1 MTTVSI
7 RLSGRE
13 KEELRKYGRLSTVV
27 RDAIDLYLATM
38 RSKRAIQRLREL
50 QQESELRSHI
60 ETDIRLLKEDRER

>member
-13 KEELRKYGRLSTVV
+13 KDELRKYGKLSAVV
-27 RDAIDLYLATM
+27 REAIALYLATM

-50 QQESELRSHI
+50 QQANGLRTSV
-60 ETDIRLLKEDRER
+60 ETDARLIREDRDR